1 MQSMYTKLGVIRSSH
16 YRDIVQ
22 RIWVCQKRVWGNF
35 VNVNADYFI
44 NVAVMSDNGL
54 TLLDNMLEKQSSP

>member
-1 MQSMYTKLGVIRSSH
+1 M
-16 YRDIVQ
+16 
-22 RIWVCQKRVWGNF
+22 CQKRVWGNF